1 MRGVERDRAP
11 EGLFDHGPRWRVS
24 PARRLRERRL
34 RRRRRAV
41 GALLIL
47 AVGGAAA
54 WFAFSSGNPP
64 PGGSEP
70 APERAA
76 TSGRLRPA
84 VLAALDR
91 TAVAWMPGGFPLGF
105 GPGITDVEGVAHATP
120 VMSGVAWLT
129 EALDGGGVAVRGPP
143 GGTAYPIEVAAADP
157 TAFVRFLPPSR
168 RELADD
174 LAGGEGILGR
184 TAARIRAVGPGGRLG
199 FGGVTVGV
207 AAVLPDELL
216 SGHELLVSREMG
228 AALGL
233 TLDRFA
239 LVRPAEGADLSGIRD
254 GIVAGLEPGTY
265 VEVRG
270 WSPQVPYLRH
280 GDGMSSMAELKAAF
294 GEFAADPEGGEL
306 EPDERWKAA
315 NLVTREVPLLGSVTC
330 HRRLMPQ
337 LVGALEELA
346 ATGDGPEAVG
356 SGYEGC
362 YVPRF
367 INRDPTRALSY
378 HSWGVAIDV
387 NAERNPFGA
396 PPDQDP
402 RLVEVM
408 ERWGFS
414 WGGRWEVPDGMHFE
428 WAWFPS

>member
-1 MRGVERDRAP
+1 MRGIERGRTP
-11 EGLFDHGPRWRVS
+11 EGLFDPGPSRRVS

-54 WFAFSSGNPP
+54 WFAFSGGDAS
-64 PGGSEP
+64 PGPGQP
-70 APERAA
+70 APDRAA
-76 TSGRLRPA
+76 PSERLGPA
-84 VLAALDR
+84 VVAALDR
-91 TAVAWMPGGFPLGF
+91 TAVAWMPGGFPAGF
-105 GPGITDVEGVAHATP
+105 GPSIADVEGVAHAVP
-120 VMSGVAWLT
+120 VLSGVAWLT
-129 EALDGGGVAVRGPP
+129 EAFDENGLAVRAPP
-143 GGTAYPIEVAAADP
+143 RGTAYPIEVAGADP
-157 TAFVRFLPPSR
+157 AAFARFLPASR

-174 LAGGEGILGR
+174 LADGRGILGR
-184 TAARIRAVGPGGRLG
+184 TAARIRGIGPGGRLAFEG
-199 FGGVTVGV
+199 ASVGV

-216 SGHELLVSREMG
+216 SGHELVVSREVG

-233 TLDRFA
+233 ALDRFA
-239 LVRPAEGADLSGIRD
+239 LVRPAEDADLAGIRD
-254 GIVAGLEPGTY
+254 GIVARLEPGTY

-270 WSPQVPYLRH
+270 WSREVPYLRH
-280 GDGMSSMAELKAAF
+280 GDGMSSMAELKSVF

-306 EPDERWKAA
+306 EPDERWKTA

-330 HRRLMPQ
+330 HRKLMPQ

-346 ATGDGPEAVG
+346 AIGDGPDAVG

-367 INRDPTRALSY
+367 INRDPSRALSY
-378 HSWGVAIDV
+378 HSWGAAIDI

-402 RLVEVM
+402 RLVKIM

-428 WAWFPS
+428 WAWFPY

>member
-1 MRGVERDRAP
+1 MRGIERDGAP
-11 EGLFDHGPRWRVS
+11 EGLFDHGPQRRVS

-54 WFAFSSGNPP
+54 WFAFSGGNPP

-76 TSGRLRPA
+76 TSGRLGPA

-91 TAVAWMPGGFPLGF
+91 TAVAWMPGGFPVGF
-105 GPGITDVEGVAHATP
+105 GPSITDVEGVAHATS

-129 EALDGGGVAVRGPP
+129 EALDGGGMAVRAPP

-174 LAGGEGILGR
+174 LADGEGILGR

-228 AALGL
+228 TALGL

-239 LVRPAEGADLSGIRD
+239 LVRPAEGADLAGIRD
-254 GIVAGLEPGTY
+254 GIAAGLEPGTY

-280 GDGMSSMAELKAAF
+280 GDGMSSMAELKEAF

-306 EPDERWKAA
+306 EPDDRWNAA
-315 NLVTREVPLLGSVTC
+315 NLVTRDVPLLGSVTC

-346 ATGDGPEAVG
+346 ATGDGSEAVG

-378 HSWGVAIDV
+378 HSWGAAIDI

>member
-1 MRGVERDRAP
+1 MRRIERGEAP
-11 EGLFDHGPRWRVS
+11 EGLFDRGPHRRPS

-34 RRRRRAV
+34 RRRQRAV

-47 AVGGAAA
+47 AVGGSAA
-54 WFAFSSGNPP
+54 WFAFTGQDPSPSGAP
-64 PGGSEP
+64 P

-76 TSGRLRPA
+76 PSGRLGPA

-91 TAVAWMPGGFPLGF
+91 TAVAWMPGGFPVGF
-105 GPGITDVEGVAHATP
+105 GPVIGDVDGVAHVAP
-120 VMSGVAWLT
+120 VLSGVAWLT
-129 EALDGGGVAVRGPP
+129 QALDGGGTSVRAPP
-143 GGTAYPIEVAAADP
+143 GGAAYPIEVAAADP
-157 TAFVRFLPPSR
+157 SAFVRFLPPSR
-168 RELADD
+168 RGVADT
-174 LAGGEGILGR
+174 LVEGEGILAR
-184 TAARIRAVGPGGRLG
+184 TAARIRGVGPGGRLG

-216 SGHELLVSREMG
+216 SGHELLVSRQVG

-239 LVRPAEGADLSGIRD
+239 LVRPADGEDLATIRD
-254 GIVAGLEPGTY
+254 GILARLDPGTY

-270 WSPQVPYLRH
+270 WSPRIPYLRH
-280 GDGMSSMAELKAAF
+280 GDGMSSMAELKTAF

-306 EPDERWKAA
+306 EPDERWKSA

-337 LVGALEELA
+337 LVGALQELA
-346 ATGDGPEAVG
+346 STGGGPEAVG

-378 HSWGVAIDV
+378 HSWGVAIDI